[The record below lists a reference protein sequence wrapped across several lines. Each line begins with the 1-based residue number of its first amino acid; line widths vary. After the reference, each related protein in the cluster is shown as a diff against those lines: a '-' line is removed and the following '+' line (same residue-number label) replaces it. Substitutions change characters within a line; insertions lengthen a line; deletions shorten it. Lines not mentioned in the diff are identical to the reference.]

1 MIPAGLVKGSWDF
14 SSLDSVVSDITAAG
28 ARPVLDIF
36 QAPVWMWDCTTGR
49 MADPSFTEFAG
60 YMARLV
66 AYYNKGSFVA
76 EDGLTITN
84 PAGVRNRVD
93 YWELWN
99 EPDLWSIACL
109 PRGNENITASQ
120 YLTMWNAAVPRMLAV
135 DPSIKFIGPVAS
147 PQGNASGNYFTTLL
161 GGASRKPDV
170 LSFHGYGGWQTTQ
183 TDQEIFGGIS
193 ALVGYLGQVRGWEPN
208 IPIWMTELNVNA
220 AWSDDPTHRP
230 YNAFSAAWGA
240 SAFRNLAL
248 GGAAALFEYEFA
260 HPSNPSFQMVDP
272 TTGKHRLPYW
282 RDYYLARYF
291 PPGSTLLSA
300 TSSLAGVETL
310 AARAPGSTNVR
321 VLVVNRQVDSPTA
334 VGGPGLPATVQVGV
348 TNLTGVTAVAL
359 RQLDNSTPLAGGPL
373 AMSLPTGNTATVEF
387 GGYGAALLEFVTG
400 SPAVAAAP
408 PPPAPTSGFAD
419 DFESGWLT
427 KWSSTRGTG
436 SAAAQSAVVHAGT
449 SALALTNAAGQS
461 VWLAKDMG
469 QPLST
474 SSTSFYLRPTSATA
488 GFVAWGRDAT
498 SSKARWALY
507 FEPTRRSLT
516 YIVYDDTGLSTEL
529 AGGPDAAPFDT
540 WTKVELRYIG
550 TTDGGAELLINDV
563 SKGSVKAN
571 FSSVSPYRVLQLANE
586 VSASTTY
593 FDDVMVR

>member
-230 YNAFSAAWGA
+230 YNAFSAAW
-240 SAFRNLAL
+240 R
-248 GGAAALFEYEFA
+248 
-260 HPSNPSFQMVDP
+260 
-272 TTGKHRLPYW
+272 
-282 RDYYLARYF
+282 
-291 PPGSTLLSA
+291 
-300 TSSLAGVETL
+300 
-310 AARAPGSTNVR
+310 
-321 VLVVNRQVDSPTA
+321 
-334 VGGPGLPATVQVGV
+334 
-348 TNLTGVTAVAL
+348 
-359 RQLDNSTPLAGGPL
+359 
-373 AMSLPTGNTATVEF
+373 
-387 GGYGAALLEFVTG
+387 
-400 SPAVAAAP
+400 
-408 PPPAPTSGFAD
+408 
-419 DFESGWLT
+419 
-427 KWSSTRGTG
+427 
-436 SAAAQSAVVHAGT
+436 
-449 SALALTNAAGQS
+449 
-461 VWLAKDMG
+461 
-469 QPLST
+469 
-474 SSTSFYLRPTSATA
+474 
-488 GFVAWGRDAT
+488 
-498 SSKARWALY
+498 
-507 FEPTRRSLT
+507 
-516 YIVYDDTGLSTEL
+516 
-529 AGGPDAAPFDT
+529 
-540 WTKVELRYIG
+540 
-550 TTDGGAELLINDV
+550 
-563 SKGSVKAN
+563 
-571 FSSVSPYRVLQLANE
+571 
-586 VSASTTY
+586 
-593 FDDVMVR
+593 